1 MDYEKLVEQMKW
13 WAEECDRTNF
23 GCQAKKTLQE
33 AANALSML
41 QAENE
46 KLRTGGN
53 KAPECERCQEIKGE
67 RQMYINAC
75 EQIKSLQALLQKRN
89 EILQHKDNE
98 IKQLRDEL
106 ERMKV
111 ERDAYQVY
119 FKDLSSKPDC
129 NTCEKRSCEY
139 KPRPGAI
146 VRVNCP
152 LYSGPEKE
160 D

>member
-46 KLRTGGN
+46 KLR
-53 KAPECERCQEIKGE
+53 A
-67 RQMYINAC
+67 
-75 EQIKSLQALLQKRN
+75 
-89 EILQHKDNE
+89 
-98 IKQLRDEL
+98 EL